1 MTQKKEEPVEHSL
14 KIVSY
19 DRAVVVKLNWKGW
32 VTNVTAIAAGF
43 GSKGK

>member
-1 MTQKKEEPVEHSL
+1 MAEKNEELAEHRL

-32 VTNVTAIAAGF
+32 VTNVRAIVTGF
-43 GSKGK
+43 GSEGT

>member
-1 MTQKKEEPVEHSL
+1 MAEKNEELAERSF

-32 VTNVTAIAAGF
+32 VTNVRAVATGF
-43 GSKGK
+43 GSEGT